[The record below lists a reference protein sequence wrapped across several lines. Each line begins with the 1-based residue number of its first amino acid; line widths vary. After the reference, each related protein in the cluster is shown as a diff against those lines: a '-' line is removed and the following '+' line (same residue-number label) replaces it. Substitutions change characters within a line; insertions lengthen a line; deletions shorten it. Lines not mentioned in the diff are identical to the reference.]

1 MPIGFGMMIVGFFG
15 FAFIVNWA
23 ASLAII
29 AQVAYDTGL
38 SYEMTVVP
46 LFILMGAFVT
56 RAGLSEELYTAS
68 NAFVGHW
75 RGGLAMATILACGG
89 FSAVCGSSLATAATM
104 SRVALPSMARY
115 HSADSPTP
123 ETHRVGKECVR
134 TGKFRV

>member
-1 MPIGFGMMIVGFFG
+1 MAESLIGFAVMLVLAFARMPIAFGMMIVGFFG

-23 ASLAII
+23 ASLAMI

-56 RAGLSEELYTAS
+56 RAGLSEALYTAS

-75 RGGLAMATILACGG
+75 RGGLAMATLVACGG
-89 FSAVCGSSLATAATM
+89 FSAVCGSSPAHAATM
-104 SRVALPSMARY
+104 SRGATIGPWSCRAL
-115 HSADSPTP
+115 
-123 ETHRVGKECVR
+123 
-134 TGKFRV
+134 

>member
-1 MPIGFGMMIVGFFG
+1 M
-15 FAFIVNWA
+15 
-23 ASLAII
+23 I

-75 RGGLAMATILACGG
+75 RGGLPMATIVACGG

-104 SRVALPSMARY
+104 SRVAMPSMRRY
-115 HSADSPTP
+115 HYAD
-123 ETHRVGKECVR
+123 RLA
-134 TGKFRV
+134 TGAIAAGRPLRILLPPRLLLLRSEEGR

>member
-1 MPIGFGMMIVGFFG
+1 M
-15 FAFIVNWA
+15 
-23 ASLAII
+23 I

-38 SYEMTVVP
+38 SSERTVGP

-75 RGGLAMATILACGG
+75 RGGLAMATIVACGG

-104 SRVALPSMARY
+104 SRVAMPSMRRY
-115 HSADSPTP
+115 HYAASLADRKSTRLNSS
-123 ETHRVGKECVR
+123 H
-134 TGKFRV
+134 